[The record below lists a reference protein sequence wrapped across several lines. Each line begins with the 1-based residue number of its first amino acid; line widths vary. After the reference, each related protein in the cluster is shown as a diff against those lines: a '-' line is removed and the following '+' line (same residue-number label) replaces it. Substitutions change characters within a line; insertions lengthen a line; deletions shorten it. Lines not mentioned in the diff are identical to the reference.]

1 LFSDFNGI
9 ELFYLACAIIGAVLV
24 VFKLLLQ
31 FTGGG
36 VDGGDVDFDVDGD
49 FDPGMGH
56 GDSDVG
62 FHILSLL
69 GLSSFFMMF
78 GLVGLAL
85 YRQNKVGVSLSA
97 LGAAIGGLIS
107 IWIISRI
114 FKGASKLQSSGT
126 LQTKDAIGSTGTV
139 YMNIPEGGTG
149 RVSINFNNHLR
160 EFDATEKN
168 GKSVDTGTAVRVVD
182 VRARILVIEVTE

>member
-1 LFSDFNGI
+1 
-9 ELFYLACAIIGAVLV
+9 
-24 VFKLLLQ
+24 
-31 FTGGG
+31 
-36 VDGGDVDFDVDGD
+36 
-49 FDPGMGH
+49 
-56 GDSDVG
+56 
-62 FHILSLL
+62 
-69 GLSSFFMMF
+69 
-78 GLVGLAL
+78 
-85 YRQNKVGVSLSA
+85 
-97 LGAAIGGLIS
+97 LIS